1 MYFVD
6 VGGKLFRTDG
16 SYAIEVGGGY
26 FPGVQKSTALFNVK
40 MIPEITGATD
50 STSHNL
56 LTWPDTLANAEN
68 WMQFDG
74 DNHRLVVNVRYK
86 DTTAKS
92 AGLAMVEMNTGTFQ
106 FLPDATNLDN
116 GADLATPRV
125 ETGGI
130 PLGKPSDRTHVAYV
144 DVDFEMIGTPGQRQP
159 PGAVIDLTITG
170 ETGQ

>member
-1 MYFVD
+1 
-6 VGGKLFRTDG
+6 
-16 SYAIEVGGGY
+16 
-26 FPGVQKSTALFNVK
+26 
-40 MIPEITGATD
+40 
-50 STSHNL
+50 
-56 LTWPDTLANAEN
+56 
-68 WMQFDG
+68 MQFDG

-86 DTTAKS
+86 DATAKS

-144 DVDFEMIGTPGQRQP
+144 DVDFEIVGDASRH
-159 PGAVIDLTITG
+159 
-170 ETGQ
+170 